1 MKILQILKYI
11 VIFILTTFLLFW
23 GNLYVN
29 KGHGSTPSFG
39 EALFYYVW
47 GVLIIVTTIFKKIK
61 EIFGLSKND
70 NENTYRNTYRNT

>member
-1 MKILQILKYI
+1 MKVLQILKYI

-29 KGHGSTPSFG
+29 KGHGSSPSFG

-47 GVLIIVTTIFKKIK
+47 GVLIIVTTIFKELKK
-61 EIFGLSKND
+61 IFGFSKNLS
-70 NENTYRNTYRNT
+70 ENSFK